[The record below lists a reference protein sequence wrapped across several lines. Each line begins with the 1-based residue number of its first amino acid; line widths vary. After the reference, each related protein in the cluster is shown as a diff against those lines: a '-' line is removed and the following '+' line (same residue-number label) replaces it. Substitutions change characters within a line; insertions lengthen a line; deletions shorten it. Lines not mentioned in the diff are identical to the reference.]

1 MSMPSFPP
9 CGADM
14 TKDEALTMIIA
25 SIAMEELALS
35 HIVNAEGEKLQYILG
50 TLPGSCKP
58 CASTQEILAVNQSA
72 TALLDTVMQSQML
85 LKGKLEKALEAGGR
99 KPMPEPPCPPG
110 HPCDPPCPPGRPCDP
125 PCPPGRPCDP
135 PCPLGCLCE
144 PPCDGS
150 SCCRKSALQ
159 LTSRCEGFS
168 WDNGYLL
175 SWKRQ
180 GQRGN
185 GICLSEENP
194 SLVELDP
201 GKIYALNYAVN
212 IRGPYRGDSAG
223 AVFVRLTPCDAFQEI
238 LPLYFSV
245 GCLGCAP
252 LTLHYSTMLFP
263 QAHPAP
269 CADLS
274 LLLNYGGG
282 LFVEQAS
289 LNIYEI

>member
-35 HIVNAEGEKLQYILG
+35 HIVNAEGEKLQYVLG

-72 TALLDTVMQSQML
+72 AALLDTVMQSQML

-99 KPMPEPPCPPG
+99 KPAPEPPCPPD
-110 HPCDPPCPPGRPCDP
+110 HPCEPPCPPG
-125 PCPPGRPCDP
+125 
-135 PCPLGCLCE
+135 CLCE
-144 PPCDGS
+144 PHCGGS
-150 SCCRKSALQ
+150 PCCRKSALQ
-159 LTSRCEGFS
+159 LASRCDGFS
-168 WDNGYLL
+168 WNNGYLL

-180 GQRGN
+180 GQRGG
-185 GICLSEENP
+185 GICLNEENP
-194 SLVELDP
+194 TLVDLDP
-201 GKIYALNYAVN
+201 GKAYALDYTVN
-212 IRGPYRGDSAG
+212 VRGPYHGDNAG

-245 GCLGCAP
+245 NGLGCAP
-252 LTLHYSTMLFP
+252 LTLHYSAMLFP

-289 LNIYEI
+289 LSICEI

>member
-1 MSMPSFPP
+1 
-9 CGADM
+9 
-14 TKDEALTMIIA
+14 MIIA

-50 TLPGSCKP
+50 TLPGSRKP

-72 TALLDTVMQSQML
+72 AALLDTVMQSQML
-85 LKGKLEKALEAGGR
+85 LKGKLERALEASGR
-99 KPMPEPPCPPG
+99 KPAPEPPCPPG
-110 HPCDPPCPPGRPCDP
+110 HPCEPPCPPG
-125 PCPPGRPCDP
+125 CP
-135 PCPLGCLCE
+135 CE
-144 PPCDGS
+144 PPCGGP

-159 LTSRCEGFS
+159 LASRCDGFS
-168 WDNGYLL
+168 WNNGYLL

-180 GQRGN
+180 GQRGG
-185 GICLSEENP
+185 GICLNEENP
-194 SLVELDP
+194 TLVNLDP
-201 GKIYALNYAVN
+201 GKVYVLNYAIN
-212 IRGPYRGDSAG
+212 IRGPYHGDSTG
-223 AVFVRLTPCDAFQEI
+223 AVFVGLTPCDAFQEV

-245 GCLGCAP
+245 NGLGCEP

-263 QAHPAP
+263 QVHPAP

-282 LFVEQAS
+282 IFVEQAS